1 MLEHQRTDE
10 KQGHPFSVK
19 QEGNTYKIKFHHS
32 QPEYQGVEKKFNEQ
46 LQKVPFLV
54 KNLKREVIN
63 CKKKKRYQ
71 WLELAKRSVPLLSS
85 FLIYASPAA
94 AQTVSKTAE
103 AVLMPAE
110 MIQILLAILM
120 SCIIIAVGIALVGSV
135 LAGVCRMFRKHK
147 FAQEWSNDI
156 IRGLIQ
162 VLLMPLAIFC
172 IILLFHPMF
181 GNLEWYIDP
190 ARYLPTFQEAL
201 ETLFPMQP

>member
-1 MLEHQRTDE
+1 MLEHHRTDE
-10 KQGHPFSVK
+10 EQGHPFSVE
-19 QEGNTYKIKFHHS
+19 QVGNTYKIKFHQNQS
-32 QPEYQGVEKKFNEQ
+32 EYQNVEKEFNEQ
-46 LQKVPFLV
+46 LKKVPFHV

-63 CKKKKRYQ
+63 SKKKKRYQ
-71 WLELAKRSVPLLSS
+71 WLEVAKKSIPMLSGI
-85 FLIYASPAA
+85 LMYASPAA

-120 SCIIIAVGIALVGSV
+120 SCIIIAIGIALVGSV

-172 IILLFHPMF
+172 IILLFHSLF

>member
-1 MLEHQRTDE
+1 MLEHHRTDE
-10 KQGHPFSVK
+10 GQGHPFSVE
-19 QEGNTYKIKFHHS
+19 QVGNTYKIKFHQNQS
-32 QPEYQGVEKKFNEQ
+32 EYQNVEKEFNEQ
-46 LQKVPFLV
+46 LKKVPFHV

-63 CKKKKRYQ
+63 SKKKKRYQ
-71 WLELAKRSVPLLSS
+71 WLELAKKSIPMLSGI
-85 FLIYASPAA
+85 LMYASPAA

-103 AVLMPAE
+103 VVLMPAE

-120 SCIIIAVGIALVGSV
+120 SCIIIAIGIALVGSV

-172 IILLFHPMF
+172 IILLFHSLF

>member
-1 MLEHQRTDE
+1 MLEHHRTDE
-10 KQGHPFSVK
+10 EQGHPFSVE
-19 QEGNTYKIKFHHS
+19 QVGNTYKIKFHQNQS
-32 QPEYQGVEKKFNEQ
+32 EFQNVEKEFNEQ
-46 LQKVPFLV
+46 LKKVPFHV

-63 CKKKKRYQ
+63 SKKKKRYQ
-71 WLELAKRSVPLLSS
+71 WLELAKKSIPMLSGI
-85 FLIYASPAA
+85 LMYASPAA

-120 SCIIIAVGIALVGSV
+120 SCIIIAIGIALVGSV

-172 IILLFHPMF
+172 IILLFHSLF

>member
-1 MLEHQRTDE
+1 MLEHHRTDE
-10 KQGHPFSVK
+10 GQGHPFSVE
-19 QEGNTYKIKFHHS
+19 QVGNTYKIKFHQNQS
-32 QPEYQGVEKKFNEQ
+32 EYQNVEKEFNEQ
-46 LQKVPFLV
+46 LKKVPFHV

-63 CKKKKRYQ
+63 SKKKKRYQ
-71 WLELAKRSVPLLSS
+71 WLELAKKSIPMLSGI
-85 FLIYASPAA
+85 LMYASPAA

-110 MIQILLAILM
+110 MIQVLLAILM

-172 IILLFHPMF
+172 IILLFHSLF
-181 GNLEWYIDP
+181 GNLKWYIDP

>member
-1 MLEHQRTDE
+1 MLEHHRTDE
-10 KQGHPFSVK
+10 EQGHPFSVE
-19 QEGNTYKIKFHHS
+19 QVGNTYKIKFHQNQS
-32 QPEYQGVEKKFNEQ
+32 EYQNVEKEFNEQ
-46 LQKVPFLV
+46 LKKVPFHV

-63 CKKKKRYQ
+63 SKKKKRYQ
-71 WLELAKRSVPLLSS
+71 WLELAKKSIPMLSGI
-85 FLIYASPAA
+85 LMYASPAA

-162 VLLMPLAIFC
+162 VLLMPLTIFC
-172 IILLFHPMF
+172 IILLFHSLF

-190 ARYLPTFQEAL
+190 ARYLPTFQEDL

>member
-1 MLEHQRTDE
+1 M
-10 KQGHPFSVK
+10 
-19 QEGNTYKIKFHHS
+19 
-32 QPEYQGVEKKFNEQ
+32 
-46 LQKVPFLV
+46 
-54 KNLKREVIN
+54 
-63 CKKKKRYQ
+63 
-71 WLELAKRSVPLLSS
+71 
-85 FLIYASPAA
+85 YASPAA

-103 AVLMPAE
+103 VVLMPAE

-120 SCIIIAVGIALVGSV
+120 SCIIIAIGIALVGSV

-172 IILLFHPMF
+172 IILLFHSMF

>member
-1 MLEHQRTDE
+1 MLEHQRADE
-10 KQGHPFSVK
+10 KQVHPFSVK
-19 QEGNTYKIKFHHS
+19 QVGNTYKIKFHHS
-32 QPEYQGVEKKFNEQ
+32 QTEYQGVEKMFNEQ

-63 CKKKKRYQ
+63 CKKKRYQ
-71 WLELAKRSVPLLSS
+71 WLELAKRSVLLLSS
-85 FLIYASPAA
+85 FLIYASPVT

-103 AVLMPAE
+103 AVLMPAGL
-110 MIQILLAILM
+110 IQILLAILM

-172 IILLFHPMF
+172 IILLFHSLF